1 MARQQ
6 PLVDGAGRI
15 QFGPKPNGVSEVNFR
30 DFPLQTAMDRRL
42 PRWRRYWAFN
52 QFQFVA
58 LSHSDLLVG
67 VAIADLKLV
76 SNAFVYLFQ
85 PSTGAFEEFSFL
97 QPLARHTGISTNP
110 EAGVSTFSRGSNRV
124 EMHSSQGQRQLIVTI
139 ADGPTIQARFDDRH
153 CQAPLGLCTRSGYQ
167 GWTYTHKNAALP
179 VAEGTIHWRGKNYSL
194 SPQQTLA
201 SIDWSGGYMRRETAW
216 NWASLSTRLED
227 GRRLG
232 LNLAAGVNETGYSE
246 NSAWLDGRRTDID
259 LVDFQ
264 FDRQDHTA
272 PWRVRSRDG
281 AIDLDFVPAG
291 KRQEKI
297 NAGLIASNFRQ
308 FFGRFSGTL
317 TLQGEVLSL
326 SDHWGLTEDH
336 YARW

>member
-1 MARQQ
+1 MAKQR
-6 PLVDGAGRI
+6 PLVDAAGRI
-15 QFGPKPNGVSEVNFR
+15 QFGPKPDGVSEVNFR
-30 DFPLQTAMDRRL
+30 DFPLHTAMDRKL

-52 QFQFVA
+52 QFQFIA

-85 PSTGAFEEFSFL
+85 PSSGAFEEFSFL
-97 QPLARHTGISTNP
+97 QPLARRTGISTCP
-110 EAGVSTFSRGSNRV
+110 EAGISEFSRGANRV
-124 EMHSSQGQRQLIVTI
+124 EIRSEGGQRQLTVTLPGKVAI
-139 ADGPTIQARFDDRH
+139 DARFADRH
-153 CQAPLGLCTRSGYQ
+153 GQAPLGLCTRSGYQ
-167 GWTYTHKNAALP
+167 GWTYTHKNAGLP
-179 VAEGTIHWRGKNYSL
+179 VLAGTVSWRGEHYPL

-216 NWASLSTRLED
+216 NWASLSTHLED

-232 LNLAAGVNETGYSE
+232 LNLAAGVNETGFSE
-246 NSAWLDGRRTDID
+246 NSAWLDGRRIDID

-264 FDRQDHTA
+264 FDRQDPTA
-272 PWRVRSRDG
+272 PWRIRSRDG
-281 AIDLDFVPAG
+281 AIDLHFAPAG

-308 FFGRFSGTL
+308 FFGRFSGS
-317 TLQGEVLSL
+317 LQLDGETVSL
-326 SDHWGLTEDH
+326 NDQWGLTEDH